1 MRAPREKSL
10 TTIGLAALAA
20 TLVLLALPALA
31 LAGTA
36 APMGEADH
44 AAALTP
50 AQHEAMFE
58 AHLQKMAQKLNL
70 TEEQQA
76 TAKQLFQ
83 DLKAKV
89 APIHQAQQA
98 LHTQLKA
105 ALAAPNPDAATVG
118 QVVIQMHQNRAQL
131 KPVMQAFHQQLEA
144 LLTPEQLAQ
153 FKKMHAA
160 HPAFGH
166 HRGVLEDPSQ

>member
-1 MRAPREKSL
+1 MRAPRDKSL
-10 TTIGLAALAA
+10 TTLGLLALAA
-20 TLVLLALPALA
+20 TLVLLAVPAL
-31 LAGTA
+31 TA
-36 APMGEADH
+36 AHAGQ
-44 AAALTP
+44 AAAT
-50 AQHEAMFE
+50 AGAGHEAMFE
-58 AHLQKMAQKLNL
+58 AHLQRMAQKLNL

-83 DLKAKV
+83 DMKAKV

-105 ALAAPNPDAATVG
+105 ALAVANPDAATVG
-118 QVVIQMHQNRAQL
+118 QAVIQMHQNRAQL

-144 LLTPEQLAQ
+144 LLTPDQLAK
-153 FKKMHAA
+153 FKQMQAA

-166 HRGVLEDPSQ
+166 HRGVGTDPSQ

>member
-1 MRAPREKSL
+1 
-10 TTIGLAALAA
+10 
-20 TLVLLALPALA
+20 
-31 LAGTA
+31 
-36 APMGEADH
+36 
-44 AAALTP
+44 
-50 AQHEAMFE
+50 MFE

-105 ALAAPNPDAATVG
+105 ALAAPSPDAATVG

-153 FKKMHAA
+153 FKKMQAA

>member
-1 MRAPREKSL
+1 MRAPRDKSL
-10 TTIGLAALAA
+10 TTLGLLALAA
-20 TLVLLALPALA
+20 TLVLLAVPALA
-31 LAGTA
+31 LAESA
-36 APMGEADH
+36 AHGQ
-44 AAALTP
+44 AAVGAGGS
-50 AQHEAMFE
+50 HEAMFE
-58 AHLQKMAQKLNL
+58 AHLQKMAQQLNL

-76 TAKQLFQ
+76 SAKQLFQ

-118 QVVIQMHQNRAQL
+118 QAVIQMHQNRAQL
-131 KPVMQAFHQQLEA
+131 KPVMQTFHQQLEA
-144 LLTPEQLAQ
+144 LLTPDQLAK
-153 FKKMHAA
+153 FKQMQAS

-166 HRGVLEDPSQ
+166 HRGVGTDPSQ

>member
-1 MRAPREKSL
+1 MRAPRDKSL
-10 TTIGLAALAA
+10 STLGLLALAA
-20 TLVLLALPALA
+20 TLVLLAVPALTLA
-31 LAGTA
+31 ESAAHAGQAAAGTA
-36 APMGEADH
+36 GS
-44 AAALTP
+44 
-50 AQHEAMFE
+50 HEAMFE

-76 TAKQLFQ
+76 SAKQLFQ

-89 APIHQAQQA
+89 APLHQAQQA
-98 LHTQLKA
+98 LHTQLKS

-144 LLTPEQLAQ
+144 LLTPDQLAK
-153 FKKMHAA
+153 FKQMQAS

-166 HRGVLEDPSQ
+166 HRGVVTDPSQ

>member
-10 TTIGLAALAA
+10 TTIGLLALAA
-20 TLVLLALPALA
+20 TLVLLAVPALA
-31 LAGTA
+31 MAENAQHVG
-36 APMGEADH
+36 H
-44 AAALTP
+44 AAASPEAT
-50 AQHEAMFE
+50 HEAMFE
-58 AHLQKMAQKLNL
+58 MHLQKMAQKLNL
-70 TEEQQA
+70 TEEQQTA
-76 TAKQLFQ
+76 AKQLFQ
-83 DLKAKV
+83 DLKAKT

-131 KPVMQAFHQQLEA
+131 KPAMEAFHQQIEA
-144 LLTPEQLAQ
+144 LLNPDQLAK
-153 FKKMHAA
+153 FKQMLAA

-166 HRGVLEDPSQ
+166 HRGVVEDPSQ

>member
-1 MRAPREKSL
+1 MRAPRDMSF
-10 TTIGLAALAA
+10 TTVGLLALAA
-20 TLVLLALPALA
+20 TLVLLAVPALA
-31 LAGTA
+31 MQAGTA
-36 APMGEADH
+36 ATAPSPH
-44 AAALTP
+44 
-50 AQHEAMFE
+50 QAMFGM
-58 AHLQKMAQKLNL
+58 HLQKLAQKLNL

-83 DLKAKV
+83 DLKTKT

-98 LHTQLKA
+98 LSTQLKA
-105 ALAAPNPDAATVG
+105 ALAVPNPDAATVG

-144 LLTPEQLAQ
+144 LLTPDQLAK
-153 FKKMHAA
+153 FKQMQAS

-166 HRGVLEDPSQ
+166 HRGVVQDPSQ

>member
-1 MRAPREKSL
+1 MRAPKDKSL
-10 TTIGLAALAA
+10 TTLGLLALAA
-20 TLVLLALPALA
+20 TLVLFAVPALTVA
-31 LAGTA
+31 ASAAPAGQAAGTA
-36 APMGEADH
+36 GS
-44 AAALTP
+44 
-50 AQHEAMFE
+50 HEAMFE
-58 AHLQKMAQKLNL
+58 MHLQKMAQKLNL

-76 TAKQLFQ
+76 SAKQLFQ

-98 LHTQLKA
+98 LHTQLKS

-118 QVVIQMHQNRAQL
+118 QAVIQMHQNRAQL

-144 LLTPEQLAQ
+144 LLTPDQLAK
-153 FKKMHAA
+153 FKQMQAS

-166 HRGVLEDPSQ
+166 HRGVGTDPSQ

>member
-10 TTIGLAALAA
+10 TTIGLLALVA
-20 TLVLLALPALA
+20 TLVLLAVPALT
-31 LAGTA
+31 LAA
-36 APMGEADH
+36 RAEQ
-44 AAALTP
+44 AAAAT
-50 AQHEAMFE
+50 ASSSHEAMFE
-58 AHLQKMAQKLNL
+58 GHLQRMAQKLNL

-76 TAKQLFQ
+76 SAKQLFQ
-83 DLKAKV
+83 DFKAKA

-105 ALAAPNPDAATVG
+105 ALAVPSPDAATVG

-131 KPVMQAFHQQLEA
+131 KPVMEAFHQQIEA
-144 LLTPEQLAQ
+144 LLTPDQLAK
-153 FKKMHAA
+153 FKQMMAA

-166 HRGVLEDPSQ
+166 HRGVVEDPSQ